1 VAPLPALGD
10 PARVTSRAPTEV
22 LVHDDRGC
30 AIAFV
35 GGVGVLLW
43 TGEPTLRANRWAVS
57 TLLANLDRGSGEP
70 TLLQIVAERAGVPDA
85 ESRAFIQE
93 VYRKE
98 LSGVRRLV
106 SAPLGDGFRQS
117 VVRTIMRGMA
127 VVSGRM
133 AQVVIVA
140 TLEDAYRET
149 LDRRATPTHAELS
162 QRVRAMFEALGVPP
176 PS

>member
-1 VAPLPALGD
+1 MAHAPALGD
-10 PARVTSRAPTEV
+10 TATVTSRAPDEV
-22 LVHDDRGC
+22 LVHEDRGC

-43 TGEPTLRANRWAVS
+43 TGDPTLRANRWAVS
-57 TLLANLDRGSGEP
+57 TLLANLDRGSGEL
-70 TLLQIVAERAGVPDA
+70 TLLQIVAEQAGVPDA

-98 LSGVRRLV
+98 LSDVRRLV

-127 VVSGRM
+127 VVSGRT

-149 LDRRATPTHAELS
+149 LKRRESPTHAELS
-162 QRVRAMFEALGVPP
+162 TRVRAMFTVLDVPP
-176 PS
+176 PP